1 MLRDG
6 LVGLGLAFCVPE
18 EERIPQL
25 NAVAIPA
32 GTKDGPPRKR
42 MLEEFGLEIGA
53 GLGPMAG
60 KIWRIGLMG
69 HSSNSKKVTYCLS
82 VLKRILA

>member
-1 MLRDG
+1 
-6 LVGLGLAFCVPE
+6 
-18 EERIPQL
+18 
-25 NAVAIPA
+25 
-32 GTKDGPPRKR
+32 

-69 HSSNSKKVTYCLS
+69 NSSNPKNVTYCLS
-82 VLKRILA
+82 VLKTVLG

>member
-1 MLRDG
+1 
-6 LVGLGLAFCVPE
+6 
-18 EERIPQL
+18 
-25 NAVAIPA
+25 
-32 GTKDGPPRKR
+32 

-69 HSSNSKKVTYCLS
+69 HSSNPKNVTYCLS
-82 VLKRILA
+82 VLKTVLG